1 MRTVGFGPPAAA
13 LEERELVITRIF
25 DAPRE
30 SRSPNQL
37 RSKGMGMTAV
47 QKITPCLWFD
57 NQAEDAAKFYVSI
70 FENSAIGAITRYGK
84 EGFEVHGRPEG
95 SAMTVSFRLEDQEFT
110 ALNGGPHF
118 KFTEA
123 ISLVVKCETE
133 ADVDR
138 YWDKLTEG
146 GDERAQQCGWLK
158 DKFGVSWQIVPVALF
173 EMMSGADKEKS
184 GRAMQAMLQM
194 KKLDLPALRRAYEG
208 NS

>member
-1 MRTVGFGPPAAA
+1 MA
-13 LEERELVITRIF
+13 
-25 DAPRE
+25 
-30 SRSPNQL
+30 
-37 RSKGMGMTAV
+37 MTAV
-47 QKITPCLWFD
+47 QKITPYLWFD
-57 NQAEDAAKFYVSI
+57 NKAEDAAKFYVSI
-70 FENSAIGAITRYGK
+70 FENSAIGAVTRYGK

-95 SAMTVSFRLEDQEFT
+95 SAMTVSFRLEGQEFT

-118 KFTEA
+118 KFSEA
-123 ISLVVKCETE
+123 ISFVVRCETQAE
-133 ADVDR
+133 VGR

-184 GRAMQAMLQM
+184 GRAMQAMQQM